1 MPLQGCSRMLSRLLC
16 LGLLA
21 ALAGCST
28 YFRDRASDYRTA
40 TDMPP
45 LKMPEGQP
53 TRPITPLYPVPP
65 GAEAKFDPKKK
76 FEAPKPKP
84 LVLTPAQIASSD
96 PAVTPAN
103 APKKPV
109 LTQDG
114 NGSPVISIEGEF
126 NPIWDRLDEALRAA
140 SVKIDDRDQ
149 RVGLY
154 YVNLPDPDGKK
165 TTYQLRLT
173 RGQSSYT
180 LALQKDDDTL
190 APQATTKTL
199 FESIVSHW
207 PSESGDMNGKAR
219 PAVYR

>member
-1 MPLQGCSRMLSRLLC
+1 MRALVQKTLPLLC
-16 LGLLA
+16 LGLL
-21 ALAGCST
+21 LATTGCST

-40 TDMPP
+40 VDMPP
-45 LKMPEGQP
+45 LKMPEGQA
-53 TRPITPLYPVPP
+53 TRPIQPLYPIPA
-65 GAEAKFDPKKK
+65 GAEAKFDPNKK

-84 LVLTPAQIASSD
+84 LVLTSEQTAAQGAS
-96 PAVTPAN
+96 APAN

-114 NGSPVISIEGEF
+114 NGYPVISIEGEF
-126 NPIWDRLDEALRAA
+126 NPIWDRLDEALRGA

-149 RVGLY
+149 RVGMY
-154 YVNLPDPDGKK
+154 YLNLPDADGKK
-165 TTYQLRLT
+165 TTYQLRVT
-173 RGQSSYT
+173 RGQSAFT

-207 PSESGDMNGKAR
+207 PPESGDMNGKAR